1 VSANAGSGKT
11 TVLTSRV
18 VRLLLA
24 GADPARILCVTYT
37 KAAAA
42 NMQDKIFKALSE
54 WVALDD
60 ALLSKAITE
69 MTGERPREHDLKKA
83 RRLFA
88 QAVETPG
95 GLKIQTIHGF
105 CERILH
111 LFPFEAAVPA
121 RFKVLDDVEQSAI
134 TESIISETLME
145 ALADPTG
152 PLGRALEAVNLTSS
166 ESGFRE
172 ALRAF
177 MIYRRDMPRTEL
189 EAKFAQSEVRTK
201 LGLKPEDTLD
211 SVDRKIINDG
221 LYSANWEE
229 IVTWLNGGTK
239 TDKERAAKI
248 KTARRTQ
255 GSEDVEGYVY
265 AFLKTS
271 DDQPLASLATKKLK
285 EDRPDLEDNMIDEQA
300 RIFDLWQQ
308 RKNIATAERTEAIS
322 ILADHINRLY
332 RTEKRRLGRL
342 DFADLIGKVV
352 TLLTSDTA
360 RWVLYKLDQGLDHV
374 LVDEA
379 QDTSP
384 EQWEI
389 VKAIA
394 DDFYAGASAYNKRLQ
409 RTIFAV
415 GDEKQSIFGFNG
427 AKPDEFAKARG
438 HFEGQIKAYNKEAER
453 EHHFETVPLTTSYR
467 TVDDILS
474 AVDQVFSFEENYQG
488 IDSNNQPTV
497 HQSNRQNEPGL
508 VEFWP
513 TIVGEKMELPNAT
526 DPVDSIPVDAPPRL
540 LAKRIAKR
548 IDHWLKTKSQFEDDS
563 KLITPG
569 DILVLVR
576 SRGPIF
582 ESVIKALKEQ
592 NIPVAGADRMKLNEQ
607 IAVLD
612 LLALGR
618 FCLLPDDDLSLAA
631 ILKSPLFALE
641 ESDLLK
647 IANGRGEMSLWAS
660 LCHFAQSDQR
670 YAATTEELQGYLAL
684 AKRETPYHFY
694 MHCLSVKGGRRKLV
708 SRIGPD
714 AEEAITIFL
723 SQLRQWQAS
732 NPPSLLAFI
741 EALAA
746 SESDV
751 KRDMEEAHGRVRVMT
766 VHASKGL
773 EARIVFLVD
782 LFHKAGGSK
791 GPRLVELEKDNRNS
805 AIWVPSKKKESQLVL
820 EALDRVGAADQEESR
835 RLLYVALTR
844 AKDRLYIAGA
854 HGVNAPPKV
863 NWHQIIETSLKE
875 HEHITSVAGETGE
888 AEVQRWMRVPR
899 RTIKLPEK
907 PAEVS
912 AIQLPDWLHLPA
924 PNDLP
929 RPPPLRPSRLVDA
942 AEPMPLRDGITARA
956 EARLRGDL
964 IHHLL
969 QHLPGIEAA
978 RWHEIAEGLSKA
990 KFPSL
995 EAGVKD
1001 DAIRSVIGLISDPSF
1016 AALFTRDARAEVDI
1030 AGRIIV
1036 DGKSLEVAGRIDR
1049 IAITPDE
1056 IILVDYKTGRA
1067 PADPNDIPQSHLKQL
1082 SVYGALL
1089 RDLYPDRVIKTA
1101 ILWTALPQIVF
1112 VPAEKLNF
1120 AFQQIKAA

>member
-60 ALLSKAITE
+60 VTLAKAITE
-69 MTGERPREHDLKKA
+69 MTGNRPAAHDLKKA

-134 TESIISETLME
+134 TESIISETLQE
-145 ALADPTG
+145 ALAEPDG
-152 PLGRALEAVNLTSS
+152 PFGRALETVNLASS
-166 ESGFRE
+166 ESGFRD

-177 MIYRRDMPRTEL
+177 MIYRRDMPRAEL
-189 EAKFAQSEVRTK
+189 EAKFAQSEVRNQ
-201 LGLKPEDTLD
+201 LGLRPEDTPE
-211 SVDRKIINDG
+211 SIDRRIVKDG

-229 IVTWLNGGTK
+229 IVTWLNSGTK

-271 DDQPLASLATKKLK
+271 DDLPLVTLATKGPS
-285 EDRPDLEDNMIDEQA
+285 EARPDLAEDMRDEQA
-300 RIFDLWQQ
+300 RIFDLWQH
-308 RKNIATAERTEAIS
+308 RKNIATAERTQAIC
-322 ILADHINRLY
+322 ILADHINTHY
-332 RTEKRRLGRL
+332 KQEKRRLGRL

-352 TLLTSDTA
+352 TLLTQDTA

-384 EQWEI
+384 EQWQI
-389 VKAIA
+389 IKAIA

-427 AKPDEFAKARG
+427 AKPDEFTKARG
-438 HFEGQIKAYNKEAER
+438 HFEGQIKAYNEEAKPK
-453 EHHFETVPLTTSYR
+453 HDFETVPLTTSYR

-474 AVDQVFSFEENYQG
+474 AVDQVFSIPEHFQG
-488 IDSNNQPTV
+488 IDSNSQPTV

-508 VEFWP
+508 VELWP
-513 TIVGEKMELPNAT
+513 TIIGEKTELPNAT

-540 LAKRIAKR
+540 LAKRIAQR
-548 IDHWLKTKSQFEDDS
+548 IDHWINSKAQFDDDS

-631 ILKSPLFALE
+631 ILKSPLFGLDDN
-641 ESDLLK
+641 DLLK
-647 IANGRGEMSLWAS
+647 IANDRGELSLWAS
-660 LCHFAQSDQR
+660 LCQFAQSDPR
-670 YAATTEELQGYLAL
+670 YAASVQELQDFIAL
-684 AKRETPYHFY
+684 AKRETPYYFY

-723 SQLRQWQAS
+723 SQLRQWQSS
-732 NPPSLLAFI
+732 NPPSLLGFI

-746 SESDV
+746 SETDV

-805 AIWVPSKKKESQLVL
+805 AIWVPSKKNESQRVL
-820 EALDRVGAADQEESR
+820 DALEEVGAADQEESR

-844 AKDRLYIAGA
+844 AKDRLYVAGA
-854 HGVNAPPKV
+854 HGVKTPTTPH
-863 NWHQIIETSLKE
+863 WQSIIASSLQE
-875 HEHITSVAGETGE
+875 HEHISSVVDETGE
-888 AEVQRWMRVPR
+888 AEVQRWMKVPR
-899 RTIKLPEK
+899 RTLKPPEK
-907 PAEVS
+907 PPEAS
-912 AIQLPDWLHLPA
+912 WIQLPDWLHLQA

-969 QHLPGIEAA
+969 QHLPSVESA
-978 RWHEIAEGLSKA
+978 RWNDIAHSLSKA

-995 EAGVKD
+995 SSEVKN
-1001 DAIRSVIGLISDPSF
+1001 DAIESVIVLISEPLF
-1016 AALFTRDARAEVDI
+1016 AALFTGNARAEVDI

-1036 DGKSLEVAGRIDR
+1036 AGKSLEVAGRIDR
-1049 IAITPDE
+1049 IAITETE

-1067 PADPNDIPQSHLKQL
+1067 PADPDDIPQSHLKQL

-1089 RDLYPDRVIKTA
+1089 QDLYPDRTIKTA